1 MCSMRCERPASSS
14 VSPTLP
20 AAIQNPSATDRTE
33 SIDSVTTRTPESSSV
48 SLGSVRVPPSAA
60 ARAARAAASAVPAV
74 AATVAAAAAAVAPAP
89 AAVRAARADRR
100 QLLGRLAGHVGVVGQ
115 AQADAAALAVD
126 LDDAH
131 LHLVA
136 AVEDLLDRRHALA
149 RRDVGD
155 VQQAV
160 GALGQLDEGPERR
173 RLDDLALELVADL
186 DLLGHLADPGDERI
200 ALLAVGG
207 VDEHGAVVVDVDLGL
222 ELVLHAAD
230 RLAALADDHADLR
243 RVDLDGLDARRVERE
258 LAARA
263 LDDLGHLAED
273 ELAGRAGPP
282 EAVAQDV

>member
-1 MCSMRCERPASSS
+1 MCSIRWDRPASSS
-14 VSPTLP
+14 PSPTLP
-20 AAIQNPSATDRTE
+20 VPIQKPSATDRTE

-48 SLGSVRVPPSAA
+48 SLGSVRVSPSAA

-74 AATVAAAAAAVAPAP
+74 AATVPAAAAAVAPAP
-89 AAVRAARADRR
+89 AAVAAAADRR
-100 QLLGRLAGHVGVVGQ
+100 ELLRRLAGDVGVVGQ

-126 LDDAH
+126 LDHAD

-136 AVEDLLDRRHALA
+136 AVEDLLDRGRALA
-149 RRDVGD
+149 GRDVGD

-160 GALGQLDEGPERR
+160 GALGQLDEGADRR
-173 RLDDLALELVADL
+173 RLDDLALALFADL
-186 DLLGHLADPGDERI
+186 DLLGLLPDAVDQGV

-243 RVDLDGLDARRVERE
+243 RVDLDGLDARRVERQ
-258 LAARA
+258 LAARR

-273 ELAGRAGPP
+273 EHPGVVGLR
-282 EAVAQDV
+282 ERVAQD